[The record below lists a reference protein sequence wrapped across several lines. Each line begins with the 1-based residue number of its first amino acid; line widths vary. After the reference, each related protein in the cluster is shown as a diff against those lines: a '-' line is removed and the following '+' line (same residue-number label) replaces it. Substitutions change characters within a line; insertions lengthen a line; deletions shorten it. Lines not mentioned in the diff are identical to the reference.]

1 MKRRDFLTHLTAAAV
16 GGALIS
22 PAVAAAAGEA
32 TKKARAG
39 RPPRI
44 LLRGSWQSVN
54 IGDIGHTPGALRI
67 IEKYFPEAEMT
78 VWHGSLG
85 HGSDEFLKKGFP
97 RLKFVT
103 GAVGANG
110 KPVDAALA
118 AAWEQNDFLLH
129 GSGSGFGARA
139 QLAAWHRAT
148 NKPFGVFGV
157 SDDPVSGFGGGREP
171 EGGSLAA
178 LRAAAE
184 KLPASRVDAETRW
197 VIERSSF
204 MFTRETLTR
213 DFWKAKG
220 VTAPILEFGTDSQ
233 LGMTDRDDARGAAY
247 LKAQGLVDG
256 RFICVVPRLRYTP
269 YYKMG
274 QGRSRVAMDDTK
286 DAINARWKEKDNDK
300 LRDLIVR
307 YVRATGN
314 KVLACPEVTY
324 QIELAKEM
332 LVDPLPADVKKNVVW
347 RDTFWLPD
355 EAAAVYAR
363 AQALVCMDCHSPL
376 IAYHHGTPA
385 FYVRNATDTWK
396 GQMYA
401 DIGVAD
407 WLFEADETSGEEL
420 WSRLAPIHADPAK
433 ARARVKTVMA
443 GVEKIQRRMVEAL
456 RASVPRV

>member
-1 MKRRDFLTHLTAAAV
+1 MNRRNFVARLTAAAA
-16 GGALIS
+16 GAALS
-22 PAVAAAAGEA
+22 PVFAAKAASS
-32 TKKARAG
+32 AG

-54 IGDIGHTPGALRI
+54 IGDIGHTPGALRL
-67 IEKYFPEAEMT
+67 IEKYFPTAEMT

-97 RLKFVT
+97 RLKFVA
-103 GAVGANG
+103 GNVGTDGQPTTATLR
-110 KPVDAALA
+110 DA
-118 AAWEQNDFLLH
+118 WKDNDFLLH

-148 NKPFGVFGV
+148 GKPYGVFGV
-157 SDDPVSGFGGGREP
+157 SDDPISGFGDGREP
-171 EGGSLAA
+171 EGGSLAG
-178 LRAAAE
+178 LQAAAA
-184 KLPASRVDAETRW
+184 KLPAAHLDAATRA
-197 VIERSSF
+197 VIERSAF
-204 MFTRETLTR
+204 LFTRETLTL
-213 DFWKAKG
+213 DYYQAQG
-220 VTAPILEFGTDSQ
+220 VRAPILEFGPDSQ
-233 LGMTDRDDARGAAY
+233 LGMSDRDDARGVAY
-247 LKAQGLVDG
+247 LKAQGLAEG

-274 QGRSRVAMDDTK
+274 TGRSRVAMDDTK
-286 DAINARWKEKDNDK
+286 DAINARWKEQDNAK

-332 LVDPLPADVKKNVVW
+332 LVDPLPADVKKKVVW

-401 DIGVAD
+401 DIGVSD
-407 WLFEADETSGEEL
+407 WLFEAAETSGEEL
-420 WSRLAPIHADPAK
+420 WARLAPIHADPAK

-443 GVEKIQRRMVEAL
+443 GVEKTQRRMVEAL
-456 RASVPRV
+456 QAAGWRA

>member
-1 MKRRDFLTHLTAAAV
+1 MTRRDFLLRTAA
-16 GGALIS
+16 G
-22 PAVAAAAGEA
+22 VAAGRALPSLPAADKSA
-32 TKKARAG
+32 PRRAA

-54 IGDIGHTPGALRI
+54 IGDIGHTPGALRL

-78 VWHGSLG
+78 LWHGTLG
-85 HGSDEFLKKGFP
+85 HGSDEFLKQAFP

-110 KPVDAALA
+110 RPTSPALA
-118 AAWEQNDFLLH
+118 AAWEETDFMLH

-148 NKPFGVFGV
+148 AKPFGVFGV
-157 SDDPVSGFGGGREP
+157 SDDPISGFGAGREP

-178 LRAAAE
+178 LRAAAH
-184 KLPASRVDAETRW
+184 KLPATHLDAETRW

-213 DFWKAKG
+213 DFYAAQG
-220 VTAPILEFGTDSQ
+220 VRAPILEFGPDAQ
-233 LGMTDRDDARGAAY
+233 LGMSDRDDARGAAY
-247 LKAQGLVDG
+247 LKAHGLADG
-256 RFICVVPRLRYTP
+256 RFICVIPRLRYTP
-269 YYKMG
+269 YHRMG
-274 QGRSRVAMDDTK
+274 RAKRADDDIK
-286 DAINARWKEKDNDK
+286 DSINLRWKERDHAK

-314 KVLACPEVTY
+314 KVLACAEVTY
-324 QIELAKEM
+324 QIELAREM

-355 EAAAVYAR
+355 EAAAIYAR
-363 AQALVCMDCHSPL
+363 AEALVCMDCHSPL

-401 DIGVAD
+401 DIGLAD
-407 WLFEADETSGEEL
+407 WLFETDETSGAEL
-420 WSRLAPIHADPAK
+420 WSRLEIIHRDPK
-433 ARARVKTVMA
+433 NARAKVKSIFA
-443 GVEKIQRRMVEAL
+443 GIEKLQKRMVDTL
-456 RASVPRV
+456 RAAAVPRA

>member
-1 MKRRDFLTHLTAAAV
+1 MNHRILNRRQFLAR
-16 GGALIS
+16 ALGS
-22 PAVAAAAGEA
+22 AAVAAAAPRGRAA
-32 TKKARAG
+32 TPAG

-54 IGDIGHTPGALRI
+54 IGDIGHTPGALRL

-78 VWHGSLG
+78 LWHGTLG
-85 HGSDEFLKKGFP
+85 HGSDEFLRRGFP

-103 GAVGANG
+103 GAVGADG
-110 KPVDAALA
+110 RPTSPALA
-118 AAWEQNDFLLH
+118 AAWQSADFLLH
-129 GSGSGFGARA
+129 GSGSGFSARA

-148 NKPFGVFGV
+148 GKPYGVFGV
-157 SDDPVSGFGGGREP
+157 SDDPISGFGPGREP

-178 LRAAAE
+178 LRAAARQHPPDR
-184 KLPASRVDAETRW
+184 LDAEARN
-197 VIERSSF
+197 VIAGAAF
-204 MFTRETLTR
+204 MFTRETLTLEYLR
-213 DFWKAKG
+213 AQG
-220 VTAPILEFGTDSQ
+220 VRTAQLEFGPDSQ
-233 LGMTDRDDARGAAY
+233 LGMSDRDDERGKAY
-247 LKAQGLVDG
+247 TRAQGLADG
-256 RFICVVPRLRYTP
+256 KFLCVVPRLRYTP

-274 QGRSRVAMDDTK
+274 RGARVALDDAK
-286 DAINARWKEKDNDK
+286 DAINARWKERDHAK

-307 YVRATGN
+307 YVRATRH

-332 LVDPLPADVKKNVVW
+332 LVDPLPADVKPHVVW

-363 AQALVCMDCHSPL
+363 AEALVCMDCHSPL

-407 WLFEADETSGEEL
+407 WLFEADETSGEQL
-420 WSRLAPIHADPAK
+420 WSRLAPLHADPGA
-433 ARARVKTVMA
+433 ARARVRAVMA
-443 GVEKIQRRMVEAL
+443 GVEQQQRRMVEAL
-456 RASVPRV
+456 QRAVTRG

>member
-1 MKRRDFLTHLTAAAV
+1 LAMNRRHFLASTAAAGV
-16 GGALIS
+16 AATALRS
-22 PAVAAAAGEA
+22 PLLAAAA
-32 TKKARAG
+32 KSG

-44 LLRGSWQSVN
+44 LLRSSWQSVN
-54 IGDIGHTPGALRI
+54 IGDIGHTPGALRL

-78 VWHGSLG
+78 VWHGPLG
-85 HGSDEFLKKGFP
+85 HGSDEFLRKGFP
-97 RLKFVT
+97 RLKFVS
-103 GAVGANG
+103 GAVGTNG
-110 KPVDAALA
+110 RPSNPALA
-118 AAWEQNDFLLH
+118 AAWEENDFLLH

-148 NKPFGVFGV
+148 NKPFGIFGV
-157 SDDPVSGFGGGREP
+157 SDDPVSGFGEGREP

-178 LRAAAE
+178 LRAAAAQ
-184 KLPASRVDAETRW
+184 LPATRVDAETRW
-197 VIERSSF
+197 IIERSSF

-213 DFWKAKG
+213 DFWQAQG
-220 VTAPILEFGTDSQ
+220 VRAPILEFGPDSQ
-233 LGMTDRDDARGAAY
+233 LGMSDRDDARGMPY
-247 LKAQGLVDG
+247 LKAKGLVAG
-256 RFICVVPRLRYTP
+256 RYICVVPRLRYTP

-274 QGRSRVAMDDTK
+274 RSARVALDEQK
-286 DAINARWKEKDNDK
+286 DAINARWAERDHAK

-314 KVLACPEVTY
+314 KVLACPEVIY
-324 QIELAKEM
+324 QIDVAKEL
-332 LVDPLPADVKKNVVW
+332 LVDPLPPDVKKNVVW

-355 EAAAVYAR
+355 EAASVYAQ
-363 AQALVCMDCHSPL
+363 AEALVCMDCHSPL

-401 DIGVAD
+401 DIGVSD

-420 WSRLAPIHADPAK
+420 WSRLAPIHADPAR

-443 GVEKIQRRMVEAL
+443 GVEKLQRRMVGAL
-456 RASVPRV
+456 QAAVARG

>member
-1 MKRRDFLTHLTAAAV
+1 MKRRDFITQLATATVAASV
-16 GGALIS
+16 FATRAF
-22 PAVAAAAGEA
+22 AVAAGP
-32 TKKARAG
+32 ARA
-39 RPPRI
+39 PRI

-54 IGDIGHTPGALRI
+54 IGDIGHTPGALRL
-67 IEKYFPEAEMT
+67 IEKYFPTAEMT

-97 RLKFVT
+97 RLKFVA
-103 GAVGANG
+103 GNVGADG
-110 KPVDAALA
+110 QPTTAALRE
-118 AAWEQNDFLLH
+118 AWKDNDFLLH

-139 QLAAWHRAT
+139 QLAAWDRAMG
-148 NKPFGVFGV
+148 KPYGVFGV
-157 SDDPVSGFGGGREP
+157 SDDPISGFGEGREP
-171 EGGSLAA
+171 EGGSLAG
-178 LRAAAE
+178 LRAAAG
-184 KLPASRVDAETRW
+184 KLPPTPLDAPTRT
-197 VIERSSF
+197 VIERAAF
-204 MFTRETLTR
+204 LFTRETLTL
-213 DFWKAKG
+213 DYYKAQG
-220 VTAPILEFGTDSQ
+220 VRAPILEFGPDSQ
-233 LGMTDRDDARGAAY
+233 LGMSDRDDARGAAY
-247 LKAQGLVDG
+247 LQARGLAEG

-274 QGRSRVAMDDTK
+274 TGRSRVALDDAK
-286 DAINARWKEKDNDK
+286 DAINARWKEQDNAK
-300 LRDLIVR
+300 LRDLMVR

-332 LVDPLPADVKKNVVW
+332 LIDPLPADVKKNVVW

-355 EAAAVYAR
+355 EAAAIYAR

-401 DIGVAD
+401 DIGVSD

-420 WSRLAPIHADPAK
+420 WARLAPIHADPAK
-433 ARARVKTVMA
+433 ARDRVKTVMA
-443 GVEKIQRRMVEAL
+443 GVEKTQRRMVEAL
-456 RASVPRV
+456 QAAVVRG